1 MQIVNQIDQI
11 MNPPKLPKAL
21 RSLKKKEKYI
31 PASTNPIVELKA
43 LVGQHKQV
51 TKWRT
56 MLILGA
62 GDRKLKT
69 GEVSLCR
76 LPADTRLEFSGE
88 RALDPK
94 GKVGGLA
101 GALGTKLA
109 YIEKAM
115 ESELKKVPVYAQWL
129 RGVHGVGVVTCA
141 YLLAD
146 IDILKATKPSNLIRF
161 CGLAVI
167 NGRLERPTAGAIR
180 PYNLA
185 LRTRLFLTFPAS
197 MWKLGG
203 KQTNK
208 YLKIWKD
215 KKHGLMSSDRVDR
228 HGVDD
233 VKKWTVAMGTKNVSV
248 AGWAHSAS
256 WHTAARVF
264 LEDLYIVWRA
274 LEGLPVWPD
283 YHAAKLGYAH
293 GGKICVD
300 APKALTIEDA
310 IGLVGDVGG
319 HAREVAEAIDED
331 DANVEDVDL
340 DEEMMTP

>member
-1 MQIVNQIDQI
+1 MDIAKKIDQTI
-11 MNPPKLPKAL
+11 NVPKIPKAL
-21 RSLKKKEKYI
+21 RLLKKKEKYI
-31 PASTNPIVELKA
+31 PASSNPVVELKT
-43 LVGQHKQV
+43 LVGQHKQI

-69 GEVSLCR
+69 GETSLCR
-76 LPADTRLEFSGE
+76 LPADTRLEFSGA

-101 GALGTKLA
+101 GILGTKITF
-109 YIEKAM
+109 IEKAM
-115 ESELKKVPVYAQWL
+115 ESELKKIPVYAQWL

-146 IDILKATKPSNLIRF
+146 VDIQKATKPSNLIRF

-167 NGRLERPTAGAIR
+167 NGRLERPTSGVRGEDGIKGKGVHR

-185 LRTRLFLTFPAS
+185 LRTRLFLSFPAS

-215 KKHGLMSSDRVDR
+215 KKHGLLSSERVDR
-228 HGVDD
+228 HATDD
-233 VKKWTVAMGTKNVSV
+233 
-248 AGWAHSAS
+248 
-256 WHTAARVF
+256 R
-264 LEDLYIVWRA
+264 
-274 LEGLPVWPD
+274 
-283 YHAAKLGYAH
+283 YA
-293 GGKICVD
+293 
-300 APKALTIEDA
+300 
-310 IGLVGDVGG
+310 
-319 HAREVAEAIDED
+319 
-331 DANVEDVDL
+331 
-340 DEEMMTP
+340 